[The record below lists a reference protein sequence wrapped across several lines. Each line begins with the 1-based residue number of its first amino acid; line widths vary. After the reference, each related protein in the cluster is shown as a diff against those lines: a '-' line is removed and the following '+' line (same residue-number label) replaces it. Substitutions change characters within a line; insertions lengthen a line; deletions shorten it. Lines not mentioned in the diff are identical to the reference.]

1 MNTADVERMLLESL
15 GDEGRFFAAVDVLV
29 GHLLSGV
36 PGYSARPT
44 DGVLLEHFR
53 LSGRGGVAT
62 GVVILIE
69 GQTVEPLRVKFVV
82 NDSGAL
88 DQGWVHFGDTAR
100 DIVRYGTREHR
111 KLSNE
116 IIAYPDRNYSWKETF
131 CRDDEGWHRLDG
143 PRGGT

>member
-1 MNTADVERMLLESL
+1 MLLESL
-15 GDEGRFFAAVDVLV
+15 ADETRFADAVDVLV

-53 LSGRGGVAT
+53 ISGREGVAS

-69 GQTVEPLRVKFVV
+69 QQTVEPLRVKFVL

-88 DQGWVHFGDTAR
+88 DEGWVHFGDTAR
-100 DIVRYGTREHR
+100 DIVQYGTSEHR
-111 KLSNE
+111 KLSKE
-116 IIAYPDRNYSWKETF
+116 IIADSDRNYSWRETF
-131 CRDDEGWHRLDG
+131 WRDGEGWHRVVGSNKHDC
-143 PRGGT
+143 